1 MKVKYMIDDWII
13 NIKDVLEIIIK
24 ITLKLVIE

>member
-1 MKVKYMIDDWII
+1 MIDERIDDWII

-24 ITLKLVIE
+24 ITSKLDIE